1 MEPHLN
7 REAINRWRLLLGSQA
22 DDSLEQSGEYSRSEF
37 AYRELDSILDFLYSR
52 EHGEEQGYRKEGGRE
67 GSQLTVPTWLQKIR
81 KLFPKNTVE
90 ILEKQALER
99 YNMTE
104 LLTDK
109 KVLEKLEPN
118 MTLLKNILQFK
129 GRMKGEVVKS
139 AKEVVRKVVEEL
151 RRQLE
156 AEVQTSIVGK
166 RNRFRRGYTKTMRNL
181 DVHKTIRKNLKNYD
195 RANKR
200 FIIDELYFHS
210 NIQHHNKWNIVIVV
224 DESGSMMDSV
234 IYSAVMASI
243 FYKLAALKTH
253 LVIFDTKVVDLSDR
267 LDDPVDV
274 LMSVQLGGGTHIA
287 QALRYGKSLLE
298 NPSRTIFILVSDLEE
313 GYPIKEMYRQ
323 SKDIID
329 AGCKFLVL
337 TALDFNGNAT
347 YNKHAA
353 RVLADMGAHVA
364 AITPDELSR
373 QIVISSATPR

>member
-1 MEPHLN
+1 MEPDLS
-7 REAINRWRLLLGSQA
+7 REALNRWRLLLGSHA
-22 DDSLEQSGEYSRSEF
+22 EESLEGSGVYQSSEF
-37 AYRELDSILDFLYSR
+37 SYQELDSILEFLYNR
-52 EHGEEQGYRKEGGRE
+52 EYGEEQGYRKEGGRGE
-67 GSQLTVPTWLQKIR
+67 SALTVPVWLNKIR
-81 KLFPKNTVE
+81 KLFPKKTVE
-90 ILEKQALER
+90 ILERQALDR

-109 KVLEKLEPN
+109 KVLESMEPN

-139 AKEVVRKVVEEL
+139 AKEIVRKVVEDL
-151 RRQLE
+151 KRQLE
-156 AEVQTSIVGK
+156 NEVQTSIVGK
-166 RNRFRRGYTKTMRNL
+166 RNRHKRGYTKTMKNL

-195 RANKR
+195 RKKSR

-234 IYSAVMASI
+234 IYSSVMASI

-287 QALRYGKSLLE
+287 QALKYGRTLLE
-298 NPSRTIFILVSDLEE
+298 NPSKTIFILVSDLEE

-323 SKDIID
+323 SKEIID

-337 TALDFNGNAT
+337 TALDFSGNAV
-347 YNKHAA
+347 YNQHAA
-353 RVLADMGAHVA
+353 RVLSDMGANVA
-364 AITPDELSR
+364 AITPDELA
-373 QIVISSATPR
+373 QWIGKVIK

>member
-1 MEPHLN
+1 MEPDLS
-7 REAINRWRLLLGSQA
+7 REALNRWRLLLGSHA
-22 DDSLEQSGEYSRSEF
+22 EESLEGSGVYQSSEF
-37 AYRELDSILDFLYSR
+37 SYQELDSILEFLYNR
-52 EHGEEQGYRKEGGRE
+52 EYGEEQGYRKEGGRGE
-67 GSQLTVPTWLQKIR
+67 SALTVPSWLNKIR
-81 KLFPKNTVE
+81 KLFPKKTVE
-90 ILEKQALER
+90 ILERQALDR

-109 KVLEKLEPN
+109 KVLESMEPN

-139 AKEVVRKVVEEL
+139 AKEIVRKVVDDI

-156 AEVQTSIVGK
+156 NEVQTSIVGK
-166 RNRFRRGYTKTMRNL
+166 RNRHKRGYTKSMKNL

-195 RANKR
+195 RKKSR

-234 IYSAVMASI
+234 IYSSVMASI
-243 FYKLAALKTH
+243 FYKLAALKTN

-287 QALRYGKSLLE
+287 QALKYGRTLLE
-298 NPSRTIFILVSDLEE
+298 NPSKTIFILVSDLEE

-323 SKDIID
+323 SKEIID

-347 YNKHAA
+347 YNQHAA
-353 RVLADMGAHVA
+353 RVLNDMGANVA
-364 AITPDELSR
+364 AITPDELA
-373 QIVISSATPR
+373 QWIGKVIK

>member
-1 MEPHLN
+1 MEPDLS
-7 REAINRWRLLLGSQA
+7 REALNRWRLLLGSHA
-22 DDSLEQSGEYSRSEF
+22 EESLEGSGVYQSSEF
-37 AYRELDSILDFLYSR
+37 SYQELDSILEFLYNR
-52 EHGEEQGYRKEGGRE
+52 EYGEEQGYRKEGGR
-67 GSQLTVPTWLQKIR
+67 GDSALTVPSWLNKIR
-81 KLFPKNTVE
+81 KLFPKKTVE
-90 ILEKQALER
+90 ILERQALDR

-109 KVLEKLEPN
+109 KVLESMEPN

-139 AKEVVRKVVEEL
+139 AKEIVRKVVDDL

-156 AEVQTSIVGK
+156 NEVQTSIVGK
-166 RNRFRRGYTKTMRNL
+166 RNRHKRGYTKSMKNL

-195 RANKR
+195 RKNSR

-234 IYSAVMASI
+234 IYSSVMASI

-253 LVIFDTKVVDLSDR
+253 LVIFDTKVVDLSSR

-287 QALRYGKSLLE
+287 QALKYGRTLLE
-298 NPSRTIFILVSDLEE
+298 NPSKTIFILVSDLEE

-323 SKDIID
+323 SKEIID

-337 TALDFNGNAT
+337 TALDFNGNST
-347 YNKHAA
+347 YNQHAA
-353 RVLADMGAHVA
+353 RVLSDMGANVA
-364 AITPDELSR
+364 AITPDELA
-373 QIVISSATPR
+373 QWIGKVIK

>member
-1 MEPHLN
+1 MEPDLS
-7 REAINRWRLLLGSQA
+7 REALNRWRLLLGSHA
-22 DDSLEQSGEYSRSEF
+22 EESLEGSGVYQSSEF
-37 AYRELDSILDFLYSR
+37 SYQELDSILEFLYNR
-52 EHGEEQGYRKEGGRE
+52 EYGEEQGYRKEGGRGE
-67 GSQLTVPTWLQKIR
+67 SALTVPSWLNKIR
-81 KLFPKNTVE
+81 KLFPKKTVE
-90 ILEKQALER
+90 ILERQALDR

-109 KVLEKLEPN
+109 KVLESMEPN

-139 AKEVVRKVVEEL
+139 AKEIVRKVVDDI

-156 AEVQTSIVGK
+156 NEVQTSIVGK
-166 RNRFRRGYTKTMRNL
+166 RNRHKRGYTKSMKNL

-195 RANKR
+195 RKKSR

-234 IYSAVMASI
+234 IYSSVMASI
-243 FYKLAALKTH
+243 FYKLAALKTN

-287 QALRYGKSLLE
+287 QALKYGRTLLE
-298 NPSRTIFILVSDLEE
+298 NPSKTIFILVSDLEE

-323 SKDIID
+323 SKEIID

-347 YNKHAA
+347 YNQHAA
-353 RVLADMGAHVA
+353 RVLSDMGAKVA
-364 AITPDELSR
+364 AITPDELA
-373 QIVISSATPR
+373 QWIGKVIK

>member
-1 MEPHLN
+1 MEPDLS
-7 REAINRWRLLLGSQA
+7 REALNRWRLLLGSHA
-22 DDSLEQSGEYSRSEF
+22 EESLEGSGVYQSSEF
-37 AYRELDSILDFLYSR
+37 SYQELDSILEFLYNR
-52 EHGEEQGYRKEGGRE
+52 EYGEEQGYRKEGGR
-67 GSQLTVPTWLQKIR
+67 GDSALTVPVWLNKIR
-81 KLFPKNTVE
+81 KLFPKKTVE
-90 ILEKQALER
+90 ILERQALDR

-109 KVLEKLEPN
+109 KVLESMEPN
-118 MTLLKNILQFK
+118 MNLLKNILQFK

-139 AKEVVRKVVEEL
+139 AKEIVRKVVDDL

-156 AEVQTSIVGK
+156 NEVQTSIVGK
-166 RNRFRRGYTKTMRNL
+166 RNRHKRGYTKSMKNL

-195 RANKR
+195 RKKSR

-234 IYSAVMASI
+234 IYSSVMASI

-253 LVIFDTKVVDLSDR
+253 LVIFDTKVVDLSNR

-287 QALRYGKSLLE
+287 QALKYGRTLLE
-298 NPSRTIFILVSDLEE
+298 NPSKTIFILVSDLEE

-323 SKDIID
+323 SKEIID

-347 YNKHAA
+347 YNQYAA
-353 RVLADMGAHVA
+353 RVLSDMGANVA
-364 AITPDELSR
+364 AITPDELA
-373 QIVISSATPR
+373 QWIGKVIK